1 MTTPPANDATEKQ
14 PNNCKPNYPTCP
26 THPTGPPQNSR
37 PNLEHSLMK
46 QRIFSFLALW
56 TLVSVSL
63 LLFGVHAGVFL
74 IAIAA
79 FATQLELY
87 QLFEK
92 MGLKPMKRFGLAAG
106 ACITLGSYYITGID
120 SGNDLFVLCFVLLTL
135 TIIRLDLQAGRL
147 RSFMP
152 TLFGLLYVPY
162 LLHFL
167 IRTGKLAE
175 HSGES
180 AATGLFLAVWV
191 VAVAK
196 CTDVGGLLVGM
207 KIGKTPLSVV
217 SPKKTY
223 EGAVGGI
230 VFSMLI
236 GVILARLFHNL
247 APTGMEWW
255 LCALIAIPIGIASIA
270 SDLVESAFKRQAGVK
285 DSGKVIPGIGGIF
298 DLTDSLILTA
308 PLGYLLFKYTLF

>member
-1 MTTPPANDATEKQ
+1 
-14 PNNCKPNYPTCP
+14 
-26 THPTGPPQNSR
+26 
-37 PNLEHSLMK
+37 MK
-46 QRIFSFLALW
+46 QRIISFAALW
-56 TLVSVSL
+56 TILAVSL

-74 IAIAA
+74 IAILA
-79 FATQLELY
+79 FLTQLELY

-92 MGLKPMKRFGLAAG
+92 MGLKPMKKVGLIAG
-106 ACITLGSYYITGID
+106 AVITVGAYYVGGID
-120 SGNDLFVLCFVLLTL
+120 AGNDLFVLSFVVLTL
-135 TIIRLDLQAGRL
+135 TIIRLDLQAGRV

-167 IRTGKLAE
+167 IKTVKLAE
-175 HSGES
+175 LNGET
-180 AATGLFLAVWV
+180 AATGMFLAVWI

-196 CTDVGGLLVGM
+196 CADVGGLLVGM
-207 KIGKTPLSVV
+207 KLGKTPLSVI

-223 EGAVGGI
+223 EGAAGGI

-236 GVILARLFHNL
+236 GIILAGVFHEI
-247 APTGMEWW
+247 APEGMHWW

-270 SDLVESAFKRQAGVK
+270 SDLVESAFKRQADVK
-285 DSGKVIPGIGGIF
+285 DSGKLIPGIGGVF

-308 PLGYLLFKYTLF
+308 PLGYLLFKYLLF

>member
-1 MTTPPANDATEKQ
+1 MQ
-14 PNNCKPNYPTCP
+14 
-26 THPTGPPQNSR
+26 
-37 PNLEHSLMK
+37 
-46 QRIFSFLALW
+46 QRIFSFALLWSVLA
-56 TLVSVSL
+56 VSL
-63 LLFGVHAGVFL
+63 WLFGVHAGVFL
-74 IAIAA
+74 IALLA
-79 FATQLELY
+79 FFTQLELY

-92 MGLKPMKRFGLAAG
+92 MGLTPMKGVGLAAG
-106 ACITLGSYYITGID
+106 LVITVGAYYWGGVD

-167 IRTGKLAE
+167 IKTVKLAE
-175 HSGES
+175 FHKES
-180 AATGLFLAVWV
+180 AAVGMFLAVWV

-196 CTDVGGLLVGM
+196 CADVGGLLVGM
-207 KIGKTPLSVV
+207 QIGKTPLSVI

-223 EGAVGGI
+223 EGAAGGI

-236 GVILARLFHNL
+236 GIILAGVFHNL
-247 APTGMEWW
+247 APAGMTWW
-255 LCALIAIPIGIASIA
+255 LCALIAIPIAIASIA
-270 SDLVESAFKRQAGVK
+270 SDLVESAFKRQADVK
-285 DSGKVIPGIGGIF
+285 DSGKFIPGIGGIF

-308 PLGYLLFKYTLF
+308 PLGYLLFKYLLF

>member
-1 MTTPPANDATEKQ
+1 MQ
-14 PNNCKPNYPTCP
+14 
-26 THPTGPPQNSR
+26 
-37 PNLEHSLMK
+37 
-46 QRIFSFLALW
+46 QRILSFTALW
-56 TLVSVSL
+56 TIVAIGL
-63 LLFGVHAGVFL
+63 LLVGAHAGVLLVAL
-74 IAIAA
+74 IA
-79 FATQLELY
+79 FFTQLELY

-92 MGLKPMKRFGLAAG
+92 MGLKPMKRLGLVCG
-106 ACITLGSYYITGID
+106 LVITLGAYYVRGVD

-167 IRTGKLAE
+167 IKIIKMAELGDQGTG
-175 HSGES
+175 
-180 AATGLFLAVWV
+180 TGLFLAVWV

-196 CTDVGGLLVGM
+196 CADVGGLLVGM
-207 KIGKTPLSVV
+207 KIGRTPLSVI

-223 EGAVGGI
+223 EGAAGGI

-236 GVILARLFHNL
+236 GVVLTGLFPAY
-247 APTGMEWW
+247 APDGLVWW
-255 LCALIAIPIGIASIA
+255 LAALIAIPIAVASIA

-285 DSGKVIPGIGGIF
+285 DSGRLIPGIGGAF
-298 DLTDSLILTA
+298 DLADSLILTA